1 MSSDYLIKIDGINGE
16 SKDKDFKDYIEVFG
30 WSFSAQAPMDAI
42 SRQRTGKTVVSDLT
56 LVKAIDKS
64 SVTLIE
70 RCVRNN
76 NQPKDKA
83 TLICRKAGGKQYG
96 FFQIDLKKVRVRS
109 VNTKAPETPG
119 LPPVE
124 IVVLT
129 YQEIEWTYREQ
140 MGDGQLKGEIV
151 TSHDVAQNV

>member
-109 VNTKAPETPG
+109 VNTIAIALYKKLGFTEEGRMIKRLKIGPDSY
-119 LPPVE
+119 LDD
-124 IVVLT
+124 VVMAL
-129 YQEIEWTYREQ
+129 WV
-140 MGDGQLKGEIV
+140 GP
-151 TSHDVAQNV
+151 